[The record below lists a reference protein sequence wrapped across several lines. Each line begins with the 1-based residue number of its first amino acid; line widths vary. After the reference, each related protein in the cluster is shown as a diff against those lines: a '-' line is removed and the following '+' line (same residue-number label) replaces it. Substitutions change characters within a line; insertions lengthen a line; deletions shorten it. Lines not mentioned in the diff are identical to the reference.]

1 MLRACR
7 TEDDIWDFPQRFQN
21 GGIPMKPFLV
31 PMTFLALVAAAGGVQ
46 AQFAGEPLKGREFA
60 HQICTECHAVE
71 KGAPRSPNGLAP
83 TFEMIATTP
92 GMTELALTAALRTSH
107 RVMPNIILADDELRN
122 VIAYILSL
130 R

>member
-1 MLRACR
+1 
-7 TEDDIWDFPQRFQN
+7 
-21 GGIPMKPFLV
+21 MKPILV
-31 PMTFLALVAAAGGVQ
+31 PMTFFALAAAVGGAQ

-71 KGAPRSPNGLAP
+71 KKGAPRSPNGLAP

-107 RVMPNIILADDELRN
+107 RVMPNIILSDDELRN
-122 VIAYILSL
+122 IIAYILSL